1 MFYLQMFILS
11 CKRRYLQP
19 QTGYAWQLSQHK
31 IACDIIT
38 DLNLYDKHF
47 IGKL

>member
-1 MFYLQMFILS
+1 MAV
-11 CKRRYLQP
+11 
-19 QTGYAWQLSQHK
+19 TVSQHE
-31 IACDIIT
+31 IAYDIINIT